1 MIDFLYVTWDVDP
14 IIFKLGPL
22 TLRWY
27 SLLFVAGFPLG
38 YWLFEKFYKREG
50 VDTKLLEPLLYAL
63 LIGTIVGARLGHC
76 LFYEPSYYLSADH
89 WVEIFKPW
97 KGGLASHGG
106 AIGVFLAAWWYAHK
120 YGKKN
125 DFDVLWVCD
134 RIIICV
140 CFAACFIRLGNL
152 FNSEIYGKETD
163 LPWGFI
169 FVRRGETVA
178 KHPTQIY
185 EAITY
190 LLLGFYLLWN
200 YNHKLEQRYRG
211 WFLIGCFGARF
222 LIEFIKEPQ
231 VEFETA
237 MTLNMGQW
245 LSIPFILAGIL
256 ILVYSYSRKIP
267 SRATPPEQPK
277 REKAEPTHY
286 ARPLDR
292 K

>member
-1 MIDFLYVTWDVDP
+1 MIDFLSVTWNVDP

-38 YWLFEKFYKREG
+38 YWLFERFYKREG

-76 LFYEPSYYLSADH
+76 FFYEPSYYLSADH

-106 AIGVFLAAWWYAHK
+106 AIGVFLAALWYSNR
-120 YGKKN
+120 YGRKN

-140 CFAACFIRLGNL
+140 SFAACFIRLGNL
-152 FNSEIYGKETD
+152 FNSEIYGDVTD

-169 FVRRGETVA
+169 FVRRGETLP

-185 EAITY
+185 EALTY

-200 YNHKLEQRYRG
+200 YKHKLEKRYRG
-211 WFLIGCFGARF
+211 WFLGVFFIICFGMRF

-231 VEFETA
+231 VEFEEN
-237 MTLNMGQW
+237 MVLDMGQW
-245 LSIPFILAGIL
+245 LSIPFIIAGVL
-256 ILVYSYSRKIP
+256 LVIFAYKRKIP
-267 SRATPPEQPK
+267 AQRVPTEKVHHTPK
-277 REKAEPTHY
+277 KVR
-286 ARPLDR
+286 
-292 K
+292 

>member
-76 LFYEPSYYLSADH
+76 LFYEPSYYLSAEH

-120 YGKKN
+120 YGKKYN
-125 DFDVLWVCD
+125 IDYVWICD
-134 RIIICV
+134 RLALAIP
-140 CFAACFIRLGNL
+140 FAGMAIRLGNL
-152 FNSEIYGKETD
+152 MNSEIYGYETSV
-163 LPWGFI
+163 PWGFI
-169 FVRRGETVA
+169 FVRDGQSVPH
-178 KHPTQIY
+178 HPTQLY
-185 EAITY
+185 EALSY
-190 LLLGFYLLWN
+190 LLIGLILNWIYRR
-200 YNHKLEQRYRG
+200 HKDNKKAPYRG
-211 WFLIGCFGARF
+211 FLFGLFLVLLFGARF
-222 LIEFIKEPQ
+222 LIEFFKLPQ
-231 VEFETA
+231 EGSDAVA
-237 MTLNMGQW
+237 AAAGRVLNNGQL
-245 LSIPFILAGIL
+245 LSIPFVVAGIAF
-256 ILVYSYSRKIP
+256 IVGSYIVKKP
-267 SRATPPEQPK
+267 ML
-277 REKAEPTHY
+277 REE
-286 ARPLDR
+286 
-292 K
+292 